1 MPVVQ
6 EKVKELFGKDPH
18 KGVNPDEVVALGAA
32 IQAGVLKGE
41 VRDILL
47 LDVTS
52 LTLGIETLGGVST
65 ALISRN
71 TTIPTSKSE
80 TFTTAAD
87 SQSSVEVHV
96 LQGERTMATENKS
109 IGRFMLDGIL
119 PAPRGVPQVEV
130 TFDIDANG
138 ILNVSAK
145 DRGTGKEQSITIAA
159 SSGLNKDEVEK
170 LVQEAEANA
179 EEDKKRKEEIE
190 TRNAADGLVYNADK
204 MLNENK
210 DKIPEDMQ
218 KEVSIKI
225 DTLRTALSSDSDIDT
240 INAGLNELQES
251 LQKMGAAVYAQQP
264 ETEPASDP
272 TTESETK
279 DSADTPDD
287 TVEGEFREV

>member
-1 MPVVQ
+1 
-6 EKVKELFGKDPH
+6 
-18 KGVNPDEVVALGAA
+18 
-32 IQAGVLKGE
+32 
-41 VRDILL
+41 
-47 LDVTS
+47 
-52 LTLGIETLGGVST
+52 
-65 ALISRN
+65 
-71 TTIPTSKSE
+71 
-80 TFTTAAD
+80 
-87 SQSSVEVHV
+87 
-96 LQGERTMATENKS
+96 
-109 IGRFMLDGIL
+109 MLDGIL
-119 PAPRGVPQVEV
+119 PAPRGVPQVDV

-179 EEDKKRKEEIE
+179 EEDKKRREQIE

-210 DKIPEDMQ
+210 DKIPEDLQ
-218 KEVSIKI
+218 KDVSLKI
-225 DTLRTALSSDSDIDT
+225 DTLRTTLSSDSDIDS
-240 INAGLNELQES
+240 INAGLNDLQES

-264 ETEPASDP
+264 ETESEPDS

-279 DSADTPDD
+279 DDTDTPDD